1 MASSPHKLFL
11 LLLVIFF
18 SHSSAF
24 HSSNAS
30 TTLHKKLSSLRSFCR
45 TTPHPEVCF
54 NSLKLS
60 ISINISPNIINYL
73 LQSLQVAISETT
85 KLSNLFHNAGHKNI
99 IEKQRGAVQDCKEL
113 HQSTL
118 ASLERS
124 LSGIQSSNYRNL
136 VDARAY
142 LSAALTNKNT
152 CLEGLDSAS
161 GVMKPVL
168 VKSVINTYKHVGNSL
183 SMLPKPRMGT
193 PKSNKNQP
201 SMGAPKWLSSRD
213 HGLLQSSDGEEYDPN
228 EVLVVAADGTGNFS
242 TITEAINFAPDNS
255 TVRTVIYVKEGIYE
269 ENVEIPSYKTN
280 IVMLGDGSDVT
291 VITGN
296 RSVGDGWTTFRSATL
311 AVSGDGFLARDI
323 AIENSAGPEKHQA
336 VALRVNADLTAF
348 YRCAIFGYQDSLY
361 VHSFRQFYREC
372 DIYGTI
378 DFIFGNA
385 AVVLQECNII
395 SRMPL
400 PGQFTVITA
409 QSRDSPDEETGISI
423 QRCQIIAT
431 NDLYYNSSRV
441 RSYLGRPWR
450 VYSRT
455 VYLESYID
463 NFIDPKGWTKWSN
476 NNDQGLDTLYYGEY
490 ENYGPGSSTDNR
502 VEWLGY
508 QIMDDTDAYNF
519 TVSEFINGDD
529 WLESTSF
536 PYDDGI

>member
-1 MASSPHKLFL
+1 MAYSSHKLLFL
-11 LLLVIFF
+11 LFAIFY
-18 SHSSAF
+18 SHTCAVN
-24 HSSNAS
+24 SSNAS
-30 TTLHKKLSSLRSFCR
+30 TTLHTNLSSLRSFCR
-45 TTPHPEVCF
+45 TTPYPEVCF

-85 KLSNLFHNAGHKNI
+85 KLSNIFHNVGHYNI
-99 IEKQRGAVQDCKEL
+99 VEKQRGAVQDCREL

-118 ASLERS
+118 SSLKRS
-124 LSGIQSSNYRNL
+124 LSGIRSSNSMNI

-161 GVMKPVL
+161 GTMKPAL
-168 VKSVINTYKHVGNSL
+168 VKSVINTYKHVSNSL
-183 SMLPKPRMGT
+183 SMLPKPEMGT
-193 PKSNKNQP
+193 PKGQKNNQ
-201 SMGAPKWLSSRD
+201 SFMNVPKWLSSRN
-213 HGLLQSSDGEEYDPN
+213 QSLFQDWDGEEYDPN

-242 TITEAINFAPDNS
+242 TITEAINFAPNNS
-255 TVRTVIYVKEGIYE
+255 LDRTLIYVKEGIYE
-269 ENVEIPSYKTN
+269 ENLEIPSYKTN
-280 IVMLGDGSDVT
+280 IIMLGDGSDVT
-291 VITGN
+291 VVTGN

-348 YRCAIFGYQDSLY
+348 YRCAIYGYQDTLY

-385 AVVLQECNII
+385 AVILQDCNII
-395 SRMPL
+395 SRKPL
-400 PGQFTVITA
+400 PGQFTAITA
-409 QSRDSPDEETGISI
+409 QSRDSPDEDTGISI
-423 QRCQIIAT
+423 QNCSIIAT
-431 NDLYYNSSRV
+431 LDLYSNSSSFK
-441 RSYLGRPWR
+441 SYLGRPWR
-450 VYSRT
+450 IYSRT

-463 NFIDPKGWTKWSN
+463 SFIDPRGWTKWSSE
-476 NNDQGLDTLYYGEY
+476 QTLDSLYYGEY
-490 ENYGPGSSTDNR
+490 DNYGPGSTTDNR
-502 VEWLGY
+502 VQWFGY
-508 QIMDDTDAYNF
+508 HLMDYSDAYNF
-519 TVSEFINGDD
+519 TVSEFINGDG
-529 WLESTSF
+529 WLATTSV

>member
-1 MASSPHKLFL
+1 MASSSSHKLFFL
-11 LLLVIFF
+11 LLAIFF
-18 SHSSAF
+18 SHTWAI
-24 HSSNAS
+24 HSNAT
-30 TTLHKKLSSLRSFCR
+30 TTLHTKLSSLRSFCS
-45 TTPHPEVCF
+45 TTPYPEVCF

-73 LQSLQVAISETT
+73 LQSLQVAISEAT
-85 KLSNLFHNAGHKNI
+85 KLSNQFHNAGHSNI
-99 IEKQRGAVQDCKEL
+99 IEKQRGAVQDCREL

-118 ASLERS
+118 ASLKRS
-124 LSGIQSSNYRNL
+124 LSGIRSPNTRNL
-136 VDARAY
+136 VDARTY

-161 GVMKPVL
+161 GTLKPVL
-168 VKSVINTYKHVGNSL
+168 VNSVINTYKHVSNSL
-183 SMLPKPRMGT
+183 SMLSKPGVGAPKGH
-193 PKSNKNQP
+193 KNRRLM
-201 SMGAPKWLSSRD
+201 SAPKWLSRRGRS
-213 HGLLQSSDGEEYDPN
+213 LLQNSDGEEYDPN
-228 EVLVVAADGTGNFS
+228 EMLVVAADGTGNFS
-242 TITEAINFAPDNS
+242 TITDAINFAPNNS
-255 TVRTVIYVKEGIYE
+255 MDRVVIYVKEGVYE

-296 RSVGDGWTTFRSATL
+296 RSMVGGWTTFRSATL

-323 AIENSAGPEKHQA
+323 AFENSAGPEKHQA

-348 YRCAIFGYQDSLY
+348 YRCAIYGYQDTLY

-378 DFIFGNA
+378 DYIFGNA
-385 AVVLQECNII
+385 AVVLQECNIV

-409 QSRDSPDEETGISI
+409 QSRDNPDEDTGISI
-423 QRCQIIAT
+423 QNCSIIAT
-431 NDLYYNSSRV
+431 SDLYSNSNSFK
-441 RSYLGRPWR
+441 SYLGRPWR

-463 NFIDPKGWTKWSN
+463 DFIDPKGWSKWT
-476 NNDQGLDTLYYGEY
+476 NDQGLDTLYYGEY
-490 ENYGPGSSTDNR
+490 ENYGPGSTTDNR
-502 VEWLGY
+502 VGWLGY
-508 QIMDDTDAYNF
+508 HLMDYNDAYNF
-519 TVSEFINGDD
+519 TVSEFITGDD

-536 PYDDGI
+536 PYNDGI